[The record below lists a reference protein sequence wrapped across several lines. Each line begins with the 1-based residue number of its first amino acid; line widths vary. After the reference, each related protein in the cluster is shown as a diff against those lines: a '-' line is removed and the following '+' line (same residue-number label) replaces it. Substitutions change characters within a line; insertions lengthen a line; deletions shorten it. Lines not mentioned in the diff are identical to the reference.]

1 MNGCVVINT
10 SSSGIIFIQ
19 LCDIMCDG
27 LNKNGPHRL
36 KYLNA
41 YSLRSRRNTLIGLK
55 GLENVVGLK
64 KV

>member
-1 MNGCVVINT
+1 MNDCVVINT
-10 SSSGIIFIQ
+10 SSSGFIFIQ
-19 LCDIMCDG
+19 FCDIMYDG

-41 YSLRSRRNTLIGLK
+41 YSLGSRRNILTGFK
-55 GLENVVGLK
+55 GLVNVEGLK